1 MLSKNFLFV
10 LLVISILSCSGFN
23 SKGSAVYADTVII
36 QRTDTVILQDDLNR
50 LRNDST
56 LLSQEDLHLRAV
68 IRSYQDSVDERI
80 FMNERRIEKIRY
92 YIRITER
99 NPKNKRFLLGWI
111 KRTLSN

>member
-1 MLSKNFLFV
+1 MLYKNFLFV
-10 LLVISILSCSGFN
+10 LLVISILSCSGLN
-23 SKGSAVYADTVII
+23 SKGSAIHSDTVFI
-36 QRTDTVILQDDLNR
+36 QRTDTVILQDNLNR

-56 LLSQEDLHLRAV
+56 LLSQENLHLRAV

-92 YIRITER
+92 YVRITER

-111 KRTLSN
+111 RRTLSN